1 LKARHDAITWGEFEQ
16 ACVAFSKKDTPQI
29 DKDRPIYIF
38 GAGRFGR
45 DLADAF
51 IKTGY
56 KILGFIETSPKIAVC
71 IGLTVYSLR
80 ELPKSS
86 TQPQIAIGVYNRDM
100 PLNDLVGIVEAAGY
114 SDVLLPWDCYEI
126 LSSELGWRYWL
137 SNRAYLLNN
146 LLNLKRTYEM
156 LSDDV
161 SKSCLL
167 QLSLFRMGLNTGY
180 GNYRH
185 LDAQYFNEITL
196 PPLRGIEEVTY
207 VDCGAYNG
215 DTYLELSK
223 ILQLGESYLFEPDP
237 SNYKELVVAI
247 RSSHLVPTL
256 LPLAVSNEYKILL
269 FNSGGEGAS
278 VSEDGTVRIAAVSL
292 DEILNNKEI
301 HFVKF
306 DVEGGEIDAIT
317 GASSLLTK
325 NRPVLAI
332 SLYHRPEDL
341 WKIPDLL
348 QKLCTNYSFYIRQHF
363 YNSFDSVMYAIPN

>member
-1 LKARHDAITWGEFEQ
+1 MQSRYDGITWEEFEQ
-16 ACVAFSKKDTPQI
+16 ACVAFSKKETSQI
-29 DKDRPIYIF
+29 DQDRPIYIF

-45 DLADAF
+45 DLAGAF
-51 IKTGY
+51 IENGY
-56 KILGFIETSPKIAVC
+56 KVSGFIETSPKIDVC
-71 IGLTVYSLR
+71 LGLTVYSWR
-80 ELPKSS
+80 ELPNNSI
-86 TQPQIAIGVYNRDM
+86 QAQIAIGVYNRDM

-114 SDVLLPWDCYEI
+114 SDVLLPWDYYEI
-126 LSSELGWRYWL
+126 LSTELGWRYWL
-137 SNRAYLLNN
+137 SNRAYLLSN
-146 LLNLKRTYEM
+146 LQNLKRTYEM

-185 LDAQYFNEITL
+185 MDVQYFNGITL
-196 PPLRGIEEVTY
+196 PTLKGIEKVTY

-223 ILQLGESYLFEPDP
+223 IFHLGDSYLFEPDP
-237 SNYKELVVAI
+237 NNYKELVVAI
-247 RSSHLVPTL
+247 QSSQLVPTL
-256 LPLAVSNEYKILL
+256 LPLAVSNEYKILS
-269 FNSGGEGAS
+269 FNSGGEGAT
-278 VSEDGTVRIAAVSL
+278 VSEDGAVRVAAVSL

-306 DVEGGEIDAIT
+306 DVEGGEIDAIM
-317 GASSLLTK
+317 GSSGLITK

-332 SLYHRPEDL
+332 SAYHRPEDL

-348 QKLCTNYSFYIRQHF
+348 QKLCINYTFHLRQHF
-363 YNSFDSVMYAIPN
+363 YNSFDSVIYAIPN